1 VVSGLKGQCD
11 LPQYRFFSTGSL
23 EPYSFWTLQ
32 LRSLGR
38 RLEVF
43 LPRFFCQCLGCCDTM
58 NEGLNWVAMSTVK
71 DATVGWMRLRGG
83 LSVHLLSIVEVG
95 VSLWEVDMRRKI
107 YLKHLLS

>member
-1 VVSGLKGQCD
+1 VSGLKGQCD

-38 RLEVF
+38 GLEVF
-43 LPRFFCQCLGCCDTM
+43 LPRLFCQCLECCDTM
-58 NEGLNWVAMSTVK
+58 NEGLNWVAMSTVR
-71 DATVGWMRLRGG
+71 DASGMDAIERG